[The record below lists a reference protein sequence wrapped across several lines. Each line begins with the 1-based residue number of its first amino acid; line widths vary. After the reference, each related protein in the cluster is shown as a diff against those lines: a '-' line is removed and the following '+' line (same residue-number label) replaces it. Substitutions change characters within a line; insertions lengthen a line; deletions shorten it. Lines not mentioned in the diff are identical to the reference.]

1 MAEKQKTST
10 VPGGEG
16 PLYAPETGWSLF
28 IKLFIV
34 PAAIVLVALGIFFLG
49 SMALQHPKSA
59 EQYLQELRSD
69 NTNHR
74 WQAAFELS
82 RILNQGENIEMD
94 QNLRTQLVET
104 FADSKKDD
112 PRIRQYLAL
121 VLGRLKE
128 KSAVPALSEAVT
140 DESIDVR
147 VYSLWALGNIE
158 DPAGGSA
165 ALAALS
171 DPDPGVQRMAVGALS
186 ALQYAPAK
194 EALENELANTNLPL
208 RYDSAVALA
217 RLKDVK
223 SVPTLL
229 DMLNLQTSGKAADE
243 MVQSAKL
250 AAIEGFKALPDPML
264 MLKVRDLSKNDED
277 LKVREAA
284 LDALKSNS

>member
-1 MAEKQKTST
+1 MTETQKD
-10 VPGGEG
+10 PMPEGEG
-16 PLYAPETGWSLF
+16 PLYDPETGWSLF

-49 SMALQHPKSA
+49 TMALQHPKNA

-82 RILNQGENIEMD
+82 RILNSGENIEMD
-94 QNLRTQLVET
+94 QNLRAQLVQT

-112 PRIRQYLAL
+112 PRLRQYLAL
-121 VLGRLKE
+121 ILGRLKE
-128 KSAVPALSEAVT
+128 KSAVPALSDAVK

-158 DPAGGSA
+158 DPAGGPA
-165 ALAALS
+165 ALSALS
-171 DPDPGVQRMAVGALS
+171 DPEPGVQRMAVGALS
-186 ALQYAPAK
+186 ALKYEPARD
-194 EALENELANTNLPL
+194 ALEKELGNTNLPL

-223 SVPTLL
+223 CVPTLL
-229 DMLNLQTSGKAADE
+229 DMLSLKSSGPTEDE
-243 MVQSAKL
+243 LVQSAKL
-250 AAIEGFKALPDPML
+250 AGIEGYRALPDPML
-264 MLKVRDLSKNDED
+264 MLKVRELSKNESD

-284 LDALKSNS
+284 LDALKNNS